1 MEIWNKKWADL
12 SEDERQTLR
21 NWFKWWRIVNW
32 AIISFLVIRAVFALT
47 WLLPADFKGAI
58 RLIASIA
65 IIAYSMV
72 NVFVWANQT
81 DMDAVRMNSG
91 VRITL
96 VSTVVIIACRVL
108 RYIGVLLDIL
118 LVRANFWPVMILYP
132 LLAGAVYFSVIKEK
146 QMTDK
151 KLGKDRTPPK
161 KTHHKGQLGRDSEGN
176 LVFETED
183 WTG

>member
-1 MEIWNKKWADL
+1 MELTDILNSKWSDL
-12 SEDERQTLR
+12 NEEERQKLR
-21 NWFKWWRIVNW
+21 NFFKWWRIINW

-47 WLLPADFKGAI
+47 WLVPADFKGGFRWLA
-58 RLIASIA
+58 AIA
-65 IIAYSMV
+65 IISYSLV

-81 DMDAVRMNSG
+81 DMDAKRMNSA

-96 VSTVVIIACRVL
+96 VATFVILACRVL
-108 RYIGVLLDIL
+108 RYFGVLLNIIK
-118 LVRANFWPVMILYP
+118 VPAIFWPVMILYP

-161 KTHHKGQLGRDSEGN
+161 KTHHKGHIG
-176 LVFETED
+176 ETDFDIEE